1 MLSTHFDL
9 SLKIVTMKNYSRLPS
24 MVVLHSNN
32 SSICEKLLGITIDSD
47 FTFEEH
53 FSTFYRKARQ
63 KLYA

>member
-1 MLSTHFDL
+1 
-9 SLKIVTMKNYSRLPS
+9 MKNYSRLPS

-32 SSICEKLLGITIDSD
+32 SSICEKLFGITIDSD